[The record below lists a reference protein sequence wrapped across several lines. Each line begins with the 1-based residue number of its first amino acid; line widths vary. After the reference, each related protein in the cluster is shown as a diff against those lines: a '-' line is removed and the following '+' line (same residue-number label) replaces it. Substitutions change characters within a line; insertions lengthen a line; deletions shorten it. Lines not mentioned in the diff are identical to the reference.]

1 MRRRATALG
10 FANTLTLCS
19 LFVAAQASADDRG
32 AGYFRKGAQRL
43 ELRYA
48 VAVRE
53 EPTANADDDR
63 LLIFLSDRPLDA
75 NAMAAAFDPQEA
87 MLRDRDPERSG
98 GYVRVCVAA
107 DGQECGLY
115 YDRDAPNDSLNSSGY
130 GTLTLKTR
138 TADRIVGRWTLS
150 QPEDF
155 FGETYEFDL
164 DFDATI
170 RTAPGRA
177 LPADG
182 GEAGAAYRA
191 YAAAVA
197 AGDLPALRR
206 FLGENADWRL
216 PQDDADRAKETLKSL
231 RDGQPL
237 KPKVLRGR
245 VDGDEAVLWVR
256 GTDRDDIAREGRV
269 RMRRVGGVWSLAEQS
284 LQDTDDDSPK

>member
-1 MRRRATALG
+1 MTVLRFAQALALCALFATGL
-10 FANTLTLCS
+10 
-19 LFVAAQASADDRG
+19 ASADDRG
-32 AGYFRKGAQRL
+32 SGYFRKGAQRL
-43 ELRYA
+43 DLRHA
-48 VAVRE
+48 AAVRE
-53 EPTANADDDR
+53 QPTASAEDDR
-63 LLIFLSDRPLDA
+63 ILIFLSDRPLDA
-75 NAMAAAFDPQEA
+75 DAMAAAFDPQSVVS
-87 MLRDRDPERSG
+87 RDRDADRSG

-115 YDRDAPNDSLNSSGY
+115 YDRDAPSDSLNTSGY
-130 GTLTLKTR
+130 GTLTLNAR
-138 TADRIVGRWTLS
+138 TATRIAGRWTLRE
-150 QPEDF
+150 PEEF

-164 DFDATI
+164 AFDVAI

-216 PQDDADRAKETLKSL
+216 PQDDTDRAKETLKSL

-237 KPKVLRGR
+237 TPDILRGR
-245 VDGDEAVLWVR
+245 IDGDEAVLWVR

-269 RMRRVGGVWSLAEQS
+269 RMRRTGGVWTLAEQS
-284 LQDTDDDSPK
+284 LQDAED

>member
-1 MRRRATALG
+1 MTVLRFAQALALCALFATGL
-10 FANTLTLCS
+10 
-19 LFVAAQASADDRG
+19 ASADDRG
-32 AGYFRKGAQRL
+32 GGYFRKGAQRL
-43 ELRYA
+43 DLRHAAA
-48 VAVRE
+48 VHE
-53 EPTANADDDR
+53 QPTANADDDR
-63 LLIFLSDRPLDA
+63 ILIFLSDRPLDA
-75 NAMAAAFDPQEA
+75 DAMAAAFDPQSVVS
-87 MLRDRDPERSG
+87 RDRDADRSG

-115 YDRDAPNDSLNSSGY
+115 YDRDAPSDSLNTSGY
-130 GTLTLKTR
+130 GTLTLNAR
-138 TADRIVGRWTLS
+138 TATRIAGRWTLRE
-150 QPEDF
+150 PEEF

-164 DFDATI
+164 AFDVAI

-182 GEAGAAYRA
+182 GEAGVAYRA

-216 PQDDADRAKETLKSL
+216 PQDDTDRAKETLKSL

-237 KPKVLRGR
+237 TPDILRGR
-245 VDGDEAVLWVR
+245 IDGDEAVLWVR

-269 RMRRVGGVWSLAEQS
+269 RMRRTGGVWTLAEQS
-284 LQDTDDDSPK
+284 LQDAKD